1 MYYTVSIM
9 EFQEKR
15 KVKRILYSKVTLVIL
30 AIVIVVLVNSVWG
43 VYKKRALSKENLEKT
58 QASLEILQAR
68 EKLLSAEIERL
79 KSATGVEEEIREK
92 FGLVKP
98 GEEVIIIVDNDSQVS
113 TSTSTRNRSFWQK
126 MIEWFK

>member
-1 MYYTVSIM
+1 M